1 MQTRLIANCALLS
14 HTSLSLFGD
23 FIAPASVVDLPTE
36 EEWAMGKKLDAL
48 LGRSTFKPYKFN
60 ALVTLALSRL
70 AVLKNQ
76 RQVRYN
82 QARSDVIKLLEIS
95 HHERALLRVEQLI
108 KEQNM
113 LDVYTMMES
122 YCSLLIER
130 LSLIEQERVCPD
142 ELKEAIASL
151 LYASSR
157 CGDFPELQEIRAVF
171 TTRYGKEFV
180 TNAIELRN
188 NCRVNPKMI
197 QKLSTRQP
205 GLENRM
211 MLLKEIA
218 SEKRITLQFEEAS
231 SVSTKEKL
239 GENNNQNQPDQYKST
254 NSGSSKLGD
263 DLQNLPEAILNDGFS
278 DSMKTRKKYR
288 DVADAAQAAFKS
300 AAYAAEA
307 ARAAVELSRTDN
319 NSDDQN
325 SPNIRRRN
333 ASDGDEAFGVESNE
347 ENGVIQNENQA
358 GQKED
363 KTAAV
368 VKRSMSASS
377 SDSAQENVTE
387 TITSPEVDV
396 VAKLLEKEIVFD
408 ESDDEVQHTKN
419 SSSAKENPTSI
430 RAVQMVESGAGQHW
444 SHGTEYP
451 GAMNTQP
458 LNKEKRPFSLRT
470 RKTPR
475 N

>member
-1 MQTRLIANCALLS
+1 
-14 HTSLSLFGD
+14 
-23 FIAPASVVDLPTE
+23 
-36 EEWAMGKKLDAL
+36 MGKKLDAL
-48 LGRSTFKPYKFN
+48 LGRSFKAYKFN
-60 ALVTLALSRL
+60 ALVNLALSRL

-76 RQVRYN
+76 RQVRYD
-82 QARSDVIKLLEIS
+82 QARSDVVKLLEIG
-95 HHERALLRVEQLI
+95 HHERALLRVEQVI
-108 KEQNM
+108 KERNT

-130 LSLIEQERVCPD
+130 VSLIEQERVCPD

-157 CGDFPELQEIRAVF
+157 CGDFPELQELRAVF

-180 TNAIELRN
+180 YSAIELRN
-188 NCRVNPKMI
+188 NCRVNLKMM

-218 SEKRITLQFEEAS
+218 SEKRITLQLDEAS
-231 SVSTKEKL
+231 SVSTEEKL
-239 GENNNQNQPDQYKST
+239 GENKNQNRPNKYRST

-263 DLQNLPEAILNDGFS
+263 DLQNSPEALLNDGFS
-278 DSMKTRKKYR
+278 DSMKTRKTYR
-288 DVADAAQAAFKS
+288 DVADAAQAAFES

-319 NSDDQN
+319 DSDDQN
-325 SPNIRRRN
+325 SPNNRRKN
-333 ASDGDEAFGVESNE
+333 AFDRDESFRVESNQ
-347 ENGVIQNENQA
+347 ENGVIQNKNQA
-358 GQKED
+358 GQED
-363 KTAAV
+363 KPAAV
-368 VKRSMSASS
+368 VKRTMSTSS
-377 SDSAQENVTE
+377 SDSAQENVKE
-387 TITSPEVDV
+387 TIMSPEVDV

-408 ESDDEVQHTKN
+408 ESDDEVQQSKN
-419 SSSAKENPTSI
+419 SSSVKDGGGLVKSSATIHHPSHEQNPTNI
-430 RAVQMVESGAGQHW
+430 EAVQMVESEAGQHQ
-444 SHGTEYP
+444 SHATEYS
-451 GAMNTQP
+451 GMKNIQP
-458 LNKEKRPFSLRT
+458 SNKEKRPFSLRT